1 MDKSQR
7 SPALPLDQQIRVG
20 AGVQYAVAEGVIL
33 GAAYEYLN
41 LGESDLDRDRGPLAG
56 RLQGN
61 YSTNEVHFVNVTV
74 AWGF

>member
-1 MDKSQR
+1 V
-7 SPALPLDQQIRVG
+7 PLDQQIRVG
-20 AGVQYAVAEGVIL
+20 TGLQYAVAEGVSL
-33 GAAYEYLN
+33 GAAYQYLN
-41 LGESDLDRDRGPLAG
+41 LGEGDLDRERGPLAG